1 MRKALVF
8 WAMLVSAGLAAEAAS
23 AATYSTAYCRSRLER
38 NVRGCHRV
46 FDYNASLANSCSTD
60 AVDRYATCMAAG
72 TKGGTKLVTTPPK
85 YSGGG
90 INNPQAVSLSR
101 PSRVQRGPNLVTK
114 PTKFSGSGINN
125 PQAVPLTPT
134 KYVRPVAGGNPCTV
148 HCGPVRPSSK
158 GR

>member
-1 MRKALVF
+1 
-8 WAMLVSAGLAAEAAS
+8 
-23 AATYSTAYCRSRLER
+23 
-38 NVRGCHRV
+38 
-46 FDYNASLANSCSTD
+46 
-60 AVDRYATCMAAG
+60 MAAG

-125 PQAVPLTPT
+125 AQAVSLTPFNP
-134 KYVRPVAGGNPCTV
+134 KYVRPVAGGPCTV